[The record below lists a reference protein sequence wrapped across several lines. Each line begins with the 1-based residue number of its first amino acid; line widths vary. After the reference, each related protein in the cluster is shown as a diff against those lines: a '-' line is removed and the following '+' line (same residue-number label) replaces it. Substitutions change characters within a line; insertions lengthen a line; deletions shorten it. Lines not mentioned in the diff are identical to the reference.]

1 MANQNNTANTLDYFN
16 YIVSKLDERAILEG
30 LAEEASDVAK
40 ALGYSRPADAITAHC
55 KGAVKHR
62 LPTNGGMQDLKVITE
77 SDMYY
82 LVANSKLP
90 AAEKFK
96 SWIFDKI
103 STMNKV
109 ITIANIRG
117 YISVNGTVMLNAED
131 VARGW
136 GFTQFKNGVEY
147 VRWDRVN
154 NYLSEFGFSP
164 QVGKDNFLPENMV
177 YRLGFKASNET
188 AQKFQSLLADEVLP
202 AIRKHGAYVTP
213 QTVEQLL
220 ADPDTMI
227 KILMDLKQE
236 RAARLKAEQ
245 TIVENR
251 PKVIF
256 AEAVESSDTSI
267 LVGELAKLIKQNGVE
282 IGEKR
287 LFTWLRDNGYLMSRK
302 CSDWNM
308 PTQKSMELGLFEINE
323 RNAFNPDGSVRITK
337 TPRVTGK
344 GQTYF
349 INKFLSGKAA

>member
-1 MANQNNTANTLDYFN
+1 MENMIQVFENKEFGKVRTVAIN
-16 YIVSKLDERAILEG
+16 DEPWFVG
-30 LAEEASDVAK
+30 KDVAL
-40 ALGYSRPADAITAHC
+40 ALGYTDTF
-55 KGAVKHR
+55 GALKKHIDKDDR
-62 LPTNGGMQDLKVITE
+62 QNCQNDSFESPRGMTVINE
-77 SDMYY
+77 SGVYA
-82 LVANSKLP
+82 LIFGSKLP
-90 AAEKFK
+90 TARKFK
-96 SWIFDKI
+96 KWV
-103 STMNKV
+103 T
-109 ITIANIRG
+109 G
-117 YISVNGTVMLNAED
+117 
-131 VARGW
+131 
-136 GFTQFKNGVEY
+136 
-147 VRWDRVN
+147 
-154 NYLSEFGFSP
+154 
-164 QVGKDNFLPENMV
+164 
-177 YRLGFKASNET
+177 
-188 AQKFQSLLADEVLP
+188 EVLP
-202 AIRKHGAYVTP
+202 SIRKHGAYVTP

>member
-1 MANQNNTANTLDYFN
+1 M
-16 YIVSKLDERAILEG
+16 
-30 LAEEASDVAK
+30 
-40 ALGYSRPADAITAHC
+40 
-55 KGAVKHR
+55 
-62 LPTNGGMQDLKVITE
+62 
-77 SDMYY
+77 
-82 LVANSKLP
+82 
-90 AAEKFK
+90 
-96 SWIFDKI
+96 
-103 STMNKV
+103 
-109 ITIANIRG
+109 
-117 YISVNGTVMLNAED
+117 
-131 VARGW
+131 
-136 GFTQFKNGVEY
+136 
-147 VRWDRVN
+147 
-154 NYLSEFGFSP
+154 
-164 QVGKDNFLPENMV
+164 GKDNFLPENMV
-177 YRLGFKASNET
+177 YRLGFKANNSA

-349 INKFLSGKAA
+349 INKFLSGKAAW

>member
-1 MANQNNTANTLDYFN
+1 MENMIQVFENKEFGKVRT
-16 YIVSKLDERAILEG
+16 V
-30 LAEEASDVAK
+30 EENGKVMFVASDVAK

-55 KGAVKHR
+55 KGSVKHR

-90 AAEKFK
+90 AAKRFEA
-96 SWIFDKI
+96 WIKDMVSI
-103 STMNKV
+103 MDNVVTV
-109 ITIANIRG
+109 ANIRG
-117 YISVNGTVMLNAED
+117 YISANGAVMLNAED

-177 YRLGFKASNET
+177 YRLGFKANNSA

-213 QTVEQLL
+213 QTVERLL

-236 RAARLKAEQ
+236 RASRLKAEQ
-245 TIVENR
+245 TIIENR

-282 IGEKR
+282 LGEKR

-323 RNAFNPDGSVRITK
+323 RNVFSPDGSVRITK

>member
-1 MANQNNTANTLDYFN
+1 MENMIQVFENKEFGKVRT
-16 YIVSKLDERAILEG
+16 V
-30 LAEEASDVAK
+30 EENGKVMFVASDVAK

-90 AAEKFK
+90 AAKRFEA
-96 SWIFDKI
+96 WIKDMVSI
-103 STMNKV
+103 MGNV
-109 ITIANIRG
+109 VTIANIRG
-117 YISVNGTVMLNAED
+117 YISANGAVMLNAED

-177 YRLGFKASNET
+177 YRLGFKANNNA

-236 RAARLKAEQ
+236 RASRLKAEQ
-245 TIVENR
+245 TIIENR

-282 IGEKR
+282 LGEKR

-323 RNAFNPDGSVRITK
+323 RNVFSPDGSVRITK

>member
-1 MANQNNTANTLDYFN
+1 MENMIQVFENKEFGKVRT
-16 YIVSKLDERAILEG
+16 IVIDGEPWLVGK
-30 LAEEASDVAK
+30 DVAL
-40 ALGYSRPADAITAHC
+40 ALGYTDTF
-55 KGAVKHR
+55 GALKKHIDKDDR
-62 LPTNGGMQDLKVITE
+62 QNCQNDSFESPRGMTVINE
-77 SDMYY
+77 SGVYA
-82 LVANSKLP
+82 LIFGSKLP
-90 AAEKFK
+90 TARKFK
-96 SWIFDKI
+96 KWV
-103 STMNKV
+103 T
-109 ITIANIRG
+109 G
-117 YISVNGTVMLNAED
+117 
-131 VARGW
+131 
-136 GFTQFKNGVEY
+136 
-147 VRWDRVN
+147 
-154 NYLSEFGFSP
+154 
-164 QVGKDNFLPENMV
+164 
-177 YRLGFKASNET
+177 
-188 AQKFQSLLADEVLP
+188 EVLP
-202 AIRKHGAYVTP
+202 SIRKHGAYVTP

-349 INKFLSGKAA
+349 INKFLSVKTA

>member
-1 MANQNNTANTLDYFN
+1 MENMIQVFENKEFGKVRT
-16 YIVSKLDERAILEG
+16 V
-30 LAEEASDVAK
+30 EENGKVMFVASDVAK

>member
-1 MANQNNTANTLDYFN
+1 MENMIQVFENKEFGKVRT
-16 YIVSKLDERAILEG
+16 I
-30 LAEEASDVAK
+30 EENGKVMFVASDVAK

-256 AEAVESSDTSI
+256 AEAAESSDTSI

>member
-1 MANQNNTANTLDYFN
+1 MENMIQVFENKEFGKVRT
-16 YIVSKLDERAILEG
+16 IVIDGEPWLVGK
-30 LAEEASDVAK
+30 DVAL
-40 ALGYSRPADAITAHC
+40 ALGYTDTF
-55 KGAVKHR
+55 GALKKHIDKDDR
-62 LPTNGGMQDLKVITE
+62 QNCQNDSFESPRGMTVINE
-77 SDMYY
+77 SGVYA
-82 LVANSKLP
+82 LIFGSKLP
-90 AAEKFK
+90 TARKFK
-96 SWIFDKI
+96 KWV
-103 STMNKV
+103 T
-109 ITIANIRG
+109 G
-117 YISVNGTVMLNAED
+117 
-131 VARGW
+131 
-136 GFTQFKNGVEY
+136 
-147 VRWDRVN
+147 
-154 NYLSEFGFSP
+154 
-164 QVGKDNFLPENMV
+164 
-177 YRLGFKASNET
+177 
-188 AQKFQSLLADEVLP
+188 EVLP
-202 AIRKHGAYVTP
+202 SIRKHGAYVTP

>member
-1 MANQNNTANTLDYFN
+1 MENMIQVFENKEFGKVRT
-16 YIVSKLDERAILEG
+16 I
-30 LAEEASDVAK
+30 EENGKVMFVASDVAK
-40 ALGYSRPADAITAHC
+40 ALGYSRPADAVSAHC
-55 KGAVKHR
+55 KYTVKHSIPHPQGKGTLAVNIIPER
-62 LPTNGGMQDLKVITE
+62 DVYHLVI
-77 SDMYY
+77 Y
-82 LVANSKLP
+82 SKLP
-90 AAEKFK
+90 AAKRFEA
-96 SWIFDKI
+96 WIKDMVSI
-103 STMNKV
+103 MDSVVTV
-109 ITIANIRG
+109 ANIRG
-117 YISVNGTVMLNAED
+117 YISANGTVMLNAED

-136 GFTQFKNGVEY
+136 GFTQLKNGVEY

-177 YRLGFKASNET
+177 YRLGFKANNSA

>member
-1 MANQNNTANTLDYFN
+1 MENMIQVFENKEFGKVRT
-16 YIVSKLDERAILEG
+16 V
-30 LAEEASDVAK
+30 EENGKVMFVASDVAK

-90 AAEKFK
+90 AAKRFET
-96 SWIFDKI
+96 WIKDMVSI
-103 STMNKV
+103 MDNVVTV
-109 ITIANIRG
+109 ANIRG
-117 YISVNGTVMLNAED
+117 YISANGAVMLNAED

-177 YRLGFKASNET
+177 YRLGFKANNNA

-236 RAARLKAEQ
+236 RASRLKAEQ
-245 TIVENR
+245 TIIENR

-282 IGEKR
+282 LGEKR

-323 RNAFNPDGSVRITK
+323 RNVFSPDGSVRITK

>member
-1 MANQNNTANTLDYFN
+1 MENIIQVFENKEFGKVRT
-16 YIVSKLDERAILEG
+16 I
-30 LAEEASDVAK
+30 EENGKVMFVASDVAK
-40 ALGYSRPADAITAHC
+40 ALGYSRPADAVSAHC
-55 KGAVKHR
+55 RCTVKHSIPHPQGKGTLAVNTIPEGDVYR
-62 LPTNGGMQDLKVITE
+62 LVTH
-77 SDMYY
+77 
-82 LVANSKLP
+82 SKLP

-109 ITIANIRG
+109 ITIAKIRG

-245 TIVENR
+245 TIIENR

-287 LFTWLRDNGYLMSRK
+287 LFTWLRNNGYLMSRK